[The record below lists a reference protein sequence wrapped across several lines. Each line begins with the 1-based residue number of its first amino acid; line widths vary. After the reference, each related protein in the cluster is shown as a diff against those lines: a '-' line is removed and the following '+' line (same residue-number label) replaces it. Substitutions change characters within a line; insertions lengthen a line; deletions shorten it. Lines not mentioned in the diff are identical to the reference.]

1 MEATERLLIPEGI
14 GADEPDTRAEAETA
28 AAREDAVREEV
39 ASGGPDDGFAHAGSM
54 LRAARESMGL
64 NIRAV
69 SDRINVKAERLEA
82 IEALDVAALPAPT
95 FTLGFVRS
103 YARTLNLP
111 EDALVE
117 RFRRDAGFPAP
128 RQTPV
133 LETNPAKDLGA
144 TPRVNL
150 LTVLGML
157 AAVLWLTWQL
167 LQSSAPDTVEASTD
181 LTAGIPL
188 VERARTATGV
198 TYEVETSLA
207 DEKSLNSNLSL
218 PKPDKEAT
226 TSPVAELTAPG
237 DGVIV
242 PVSADDLARALAAG
256 EEEARTAS
264 LENIRQAESASAVD
278 APAGETAE
286 TVEMAALDAEAA
298 AGEGEAALAEETD
311 MTATETEAD
320 EAAETV
326 TETVV
331 ETRSADELNAE
342 ALNELALR
350 AVTEADARAAAATEG
365 TSVPVDVTD
374 DGIAI
379 VEGNAADIEAAV
391 PVVAE
396 AARTPAA
403 IRTVIEPVYPSRC
416 ESEAAETE
424 TVTVRY
430 NVSRYGK
437 VVSPEAVGSSN
448 PCFNR
453 AAVAAVARWDFFPAE
468 EGGAAVT
475 DSGRTSRVVFQRP

>member
-14 GADEPDTRAEAETA
+14 EADEPDTHAEPETA
-28 AAREDAVREEV
+28 AGEEAVSEDA
-39 ASGGPDDGFAHAGSM
+39 GDGFAHAGSM
-54 LRAARESMGL
+54 LQAARESMGL
-64 NIRAV
+64 DIRAV

-82 IEALDVAALPAPT
+82 IEALDLSALPAPT

-133 LETNPAKDLGA
+133 LDTRPAKDLGA

-167 LQSSAPDTVEASTD
+167 LQSSAPSAVETSTD
-181 LTAGIPL
+181 LTEGIPL

-207 DEKSLNSNLSL
+207 DGNALNSELPL
-218 PKPDKEAT
+218 PKPDTDMTA
-226 TSPVAELTAPG
+226 SPVADLSAPG

-242 PVSADDLARALAAG
+242 PVSAEDLERALAAG

-264 LENIRQAESASAVD
+264 LENIRQAESAA
-278 APAGETAE
+278 AGEIPAATEERGA
-286 TVEMAALDAEAA
+286 VEMAALDTEAA
-298 AGEGEAALAEETD
+298 EGEGDAALADEAD
-311 MTATETEAD
+311 TEAAGT
-320 EAAETV
+320 EAAETPAQ
-326 TETVV
+326 TL
-331 ETRSADELNAE
+331 SADELNAE
-342 ALNELALR
+342 ALNQLALR
-350 AVTEADARAAAATEG
+350 AVEEADARDAAAAIAET
-365 TSVPVDVTD
+365 TPVDITD

-379 VEGNAADIEAAV
+379 VEGNAADVEAAV
-391 PVVAE
+391 PVVAD

-416 ESEAAETE
+416 ENGAAETE

-430 NVSRYGK
+430 TVSRYGK
-437 VVSPEAVGSSN
+437 VVSPEAIASSN

-453 AAVAAVARWDFFPAE
+453 AAVAAVSRWDFFPAE
-468 EGGAAVT
+468 EGGSAVT
-475 DSGRTSRVVFQRP
+475 DAGRTSRVLFQRP